1 LVHYCQHHLYINQR
15 FYVEMVLF
23 WVIMRCFGHRPYEKL
38 QFQVVTVLIS
48 GCYAAVGILS
58 LHEFAVSWGDGLVQM
73 G

>member
-1 LVHYCQHHLYINQR
+1 
-15 FYVEMVLF
+15 MVLF